1 MPTSLTTVS
10 PTAHSWCLSSVR
22 REEEGAERIFLLREA
37 ERIGWKK
44 DRVKQVYLILET

>member
-37 ERIGWKK
+37 ERIRWK